1 MVGIDIEA
9 VRRDTPGC
17 RQRIHFNNAGASLVP
32 LPVLRTIIDHLNLES
47 QIGGYEAAEAASDR
61 ISAVYD
67 SAARLLN
74 CAPDEIALVE
84 NATRAWDAVFYS
96 IPFHSGDRI
105 VTGCSEYCSN
115 YMALLQIARKTGVEI
130 VVVGDDDS
138 GQIDLEQLSDV
149 VDERVKLVALTH
161 VPTSGGLVNPA
172 VEVGAIAR
180 QAGALYLLDAC
191 QSAGQMPIDVRV
203 IGCDF
208 LSTTGRKFLRGPRG
222 TGVLFVDR
230 ERIDR
235 LEPAIVEVGSARW
248 TEKNA
253 FTWRPGAKRFQ
264 TWEVSY
270 ALQLGL
276 GRAIDY
282 ALDLGLASIW
292 DRIRELANALR
303 QCLEAIDGVRVH
315 DIGVTKCGIITFTVP
330 GINSDAAADF
340 LQLKGVNVD
349 VSTIEDSRLDFE
361 ARGLPSLVRAS
372 VHYFNTLEEVLRFS
386 AHIGSLSA
394 AHIH

>member
-96 IPFHSGDRI
+96 IPFHSGDRV

-172 VEVGAIAR
+172 VEVGAI
-180 QAGALYLLDAC
+180 
-191 QSAGQMPIDVRV
+191 
-203 IGCDF
+203 
-208 LSTTGRKFLRGPRG
+208 
-222 TGVLFVDR
+222 VDR

-292 DRIRELANALR
+292 DRIRELADALR

-340 LQLKGVNVD
+340 LRLKGVNVD